1 MIDASG
7 FECFA
12 PKEPLLV
19 SIAVRPEEIEL
30 ALASNGA
37 SLKQRLLLALIA
49 ELTTIEMAGTSPL
62 LQRSQR
68 WLPRKARL

>member
-1 MIDASG
+1 MSTMIDVSG

-12 PKEPLLV
+12 PKESLLV
-19 SIAVRPEEIEL
+19 TIAVRPEEIEL

-49 ELTTIEMAGTSPL
+49 ELTTIEMAGTPL
-62 LQRSQR
+62 S
-68 WLPRKARL
+68 LPRRARS